1 MKRREFISLLGGVAA
16 WPLAARAQQRERMRR
31 NGVLMNK
38 AADDSEGRSEAS
50 AFLAAL
56 QERGW
61 TLGGNLQIDYRWG
74 AGDANLYRTYAAELV
89 AYAPDVLLG
98 EGGTVVGALQR
109 VTRDVPI
116 VFVGTTD
123 PVNRGLVASL
133 SRPGGNTTGFTTFE
147 YGTSGK
153 WLELLKEVAP
163 RVTRAAIIRDPT
175 QFSGVGVL
183 AALQAIAPLLRI
195 DLIPIDARDV
205 GAIERAI
212 RDFARQSDGG
222 AIVPASGIATKH
234 RDQII
239 AFTNHYRLPTVYAY
253 RYFVTGGGLISYGP
267 DTNEPYRLAAGYV
280 DRILR
285 GEKPGDLPVQTPT
298 KLELVIN
305 LKTAKAL
312 GLEVPPTL
320 LARADEVI
328 E

>member
-1 MKRREFISLLGGVAA
+1 MKRREFITLIGGAAA
-16 WPLAARAQQRERMRR
+16 WPLAVRAQQSERVRR
-31 NGVLMNK
+31 IGVLMNK
-38 AADDSEGRSEAS
+38 AADDSEGRSQAA

-56 QERGW
+56 QGRGW
-61 TLGGNLQIDYRWG
+61 TVGGNLQIDYRWG

-89 AYAPDVLLG
+89 AHAPEVLLG
-98 EGGTVVGALQR
+98 EGGTVVGALQG

-133 SRPGGNTTGFTTFE
+133 SRPGGNTTGFLQFE
-147 YGTSGK
+147 FGISGK
-153 WLELLKEVAP
+153 WLELLKEIAP

-175 QFSGVGVL
+175 QFSGVGVS
-183 AALQAIAPLLRI
+183 AAIQAIAPLLRI
-195 DLIPIDARDV
+195 DLIPIDVRDV
-205 GAIERAI
+205 GAMERSI
-212 RDFARQSDGG
+212 RDFARQWDGG

-234 RDQII
+234 RAPII
-239 AFTNHYRLPTVYAY
+239 AFTNHYRLPTVYAF

-285 GEKPGDLPVQTPT
+285 GEKPAELPVQAPT
-298 KLELVIN
+298 KYELVIN

-312 GLEVPPTL
+312 GLTVPPTL
-320 LARADEVI
+320 LARAEEVI

>member
-1 MKRREFISLLGGVAA
+1 RLWRRPRRYVSPGRRLCRSNPQGRETGRPAGSAADQIPTRYQSQNRQGPWARSPAHVARPRRRGDRVKRREFIALLGGAAA
-16 WPLAARAQQRERMRR
+16 WPLAARAQQGERMRR
-31 NGVLMNK
+31 IGVLMNK

-123 PVNRGLVASL
+123 PVNRGLVVSL

-153 WLELLKEVAP
+153 WLELHKEGAP
-163 RVTRAAIIRDPT
+163 RVTRAAFFRDPPK
-175 QFSGVGVL
+175 FSGVGVL
-183 AALQAIAPLLRI
+183 AALQAIGPLLRI

-222 AIVPASGIATKH
+222 AIVPASGI
-234 RDQII
+234 
-239 AFTNHYRLPTVYAY
+239 
-253 RYFVTGGGLISYGP
+253 
-267 DTNEPYRLAAGYV
+267 
-280 DRILR
+280 
-285 GEKPGDLPVQTPT
+285 
-298 KLELVIN
+298 
-305 LKTAKAL
+305 
-312 GLEVPPTL
+312 
-320 LARADEVI
+320 
-328 E
+328 